1 MVNDGAAGAPGQP
14 ASGPGQQPQDSQ
26 AGRTAHDGPGG
37 RRRVR
42 REIEVRQEKIAGSW
56 AGYLWHRLVGM
67 DFMNQAMSLA
77 GTLLLCAF
85 PFFLVL
91 AALSGRSA
99 TTAIARRLNLN
110 QQAAADVGDL
120 FTSSATTSATVT
132 GIAWVLFVFCGI
144 CAAASIQSLYE
155 RVFELDS
162 RGARDMVRQLIWL
175 ALAVGCLY
183 LTSLAGPWAGRGGP
197 VLFAIAGL
205 VAFTGE
211 WWFTIRFLRGGRV
224 SWRRLF
230 PCAVATGAFFV
241 GMLVVFSFTFSDI
254 VISTTRKYGPIGTVF
269 ALMSWLIAIGV
280 VIILGAAMGLVWQE
294 RGLSFRAAF
303 RKVRRPRTA

>member
-1 MVNDGAAGAPGQP
+1 MVTDGAAGTPGQP
-14 ASGPGQQPQDSQ
+14 ASGPGQPPQDSQ
-26 AGRTAHDGPGG
+26 AGLTAQDGPAG

-42 REIEVRQEKIAGSW
+42 REIEVRGEKIAGSW

-67 DFMNQAMSLA
+67 DFMNQALSLA

-85 PFFLVL
+85 PFFLVV

-99 TTAIARRLNLN
+99 VTAIAGRLNLN

-120 FTSSATTSATVT
+120 FTSSATTIAAVT
-132 GIAWVLFVFCGI
+132 GIAWVLFVLCGI
-144 CAAASIQSLYE
+144 CVAASVQSLYE

-175 ALAVGCLY
+175 ALVVGCVF
-183 LTSLAGPWAGRGGP
+183 LTSLAGPSVRRGGP
-197 VLFAIAGL
+197 VLFAIASL
-205 VAFTGE
+205 VAVTGE
-211 WWFTIRFLRGGRV
+211 WWFTIRFLLGGRV

-241 GMLVVFSFTFSDI
+241 GMLVVFSFTFSA
-254 VISTTRKYGPIGTVF
+254 S
-269 ALMSWLIAIGV
+269 
-280 VIILGAAMGLVWQE
+280 
-294 RGLSFRAAF
+294 
-303 RKVRRPRTA
+303 